1 MTFLDKFRSLSLP
14 TYSKTSKSND
24 SKNLRHQTPLDSP
37 NSDRKNPLSPSTTN
51 STTKSISHSHRSSP
65 KTGVRAGAIEI
76 TKENDLQ
83 EDEHETDDEQES
95 RDFKEYLEKCRK
107 AEEEK
112 ERKRKKMVEMERRR
126 KAVNLSPWAG
136 RM

>member
-1 MTFLDKFRSLSLP
+1 MTLFDKIKSLSLP
-14 TYSKTSKSND
+14 TNSKTSKSND
-24 SKNLRHQTPLDSP
+24 SKNLRRQPPIDSP

-51 STTKSISHSHRSSP
+51 STTKSTAHSHRSSP
-65 KTGVRAGAIEI
+65 KTGIRTGAIEI